1 MKVKIKDYLKRHKR
15 FLIIVVGIISLNMMY
30 GFDPRF
36 TIINLL
42 WIFISIVKIDS

>member
-1 MKVKIKDYLKRHKR
+1 MKTKIKDYLKRHKR
-15 FLIIVVGIISLNMMY
+15 FLVIVSGIVILNMMY

-42 WIFISIVKIDS
+42 WIFISVVKID